1 MIIKALLN
9 PKLSVAETAG
19 YSNSCVI
26 TRWTDHTVSTRLIA
40 NVYHATLT
48 PFVTHLANLTF
59 SHGSCQ
65 VSDDV
70 IVLRHLAKQEID
82 TLVGLDRS
90 LEHDANAIQ
99 PDIHINLL
107 FAKMFL
113 ISASFRDH
121 STVLQL
127 NTRRLGNCWTICR
140 IIRPFLQAVI
150 I

>member
-1 MIIKALLN
+1 
-9 PKLSVAETAG
+9 
-19 YSNSCVI
+19 
-26 TRWTDHTVSTRLIA
+26 
-40 NVYHATLT
+40 
-48 PFVTHLANLTF
+48 
-59 SHGSCQ
+59 
-65 VSDDV
+65 V